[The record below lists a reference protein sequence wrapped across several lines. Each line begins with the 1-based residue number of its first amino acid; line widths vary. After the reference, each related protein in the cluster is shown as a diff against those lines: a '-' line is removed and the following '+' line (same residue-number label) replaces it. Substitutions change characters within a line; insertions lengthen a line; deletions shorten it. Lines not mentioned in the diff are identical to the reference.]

1 MRVSLQTKVAWEAH
15 LGGFMH
21 SQPFRSSAGRSHRRR
36 PLVGLLVTAGLL
48 VFAVPASASSLFVS
62 VTPTTVRINHQFTL
76 TIRGSSDVPAPCSS
90 DPTSPLPRCHAVQV
104 WSQKASTRCAATS
117 ALENARSYSSTR
129 LRTYVRPGPFLFT
142 RHVTARALGYRRICA
157 YLDNGPNTSPQLK
170 AGARYVV
177 RLPRCTRFRRTHCSR
192 I

>member
-1 MRVSLQTKVAWEAH
+1 
-15 LGGFMH
+15 MH
-21 SQPFRSSAGRSHRRR
+21 SQPSRYSAGRSHRRR
-36 PLVGLLVTAGLL
+36 PLIGLLVTVGLL

-76 TIRGSSDVPAPCSS
+76 TIRGSSDG
-90 DPTSPLPRCHAVQV
+90 PRQAVQV
-104 WSQKASTRCAATS
+104 WSQKASTQCAATS
-117 ALENARSYSSTR
+117 SLENARSYSSTR
-129 LRTYVRPGPFLFT
+129 LRTYINPGPFLFT

-177 RLPRCTRFRRTHCSR
+177 RLPRCTRFRRTNCSR